1 MKKFYDNYDALDSFV
16 NCDMDWED
24 RKEAEKLIKQDLDK
38 LSKLENLEEELG
50 CPLDIFVSI
59 MLGKIDE
66 IVINY
71 AGACGYEPLYEEL
84 TLAKVDGI
92 IDGYIHNCLCIDT
105 NMCEVPVKDYHKNW
119 WLRGEKDEAEKTN

>member
-1 MKKFYDNYDALDSFV
+1 MNRLTKRDYEKWVQCNGYYNKKQ
-16 NCDMDWED
+16 
-24 RKEAEKLIKQDLDK
+24 AERLTQITHKLG
-38 LSKLENLEEELG
+38 KLENLAEELG

-71 AGACGYEPLYEEL
+71 ADACGYEPLYEEL

-92 IDGYIHNCLCIDT
+92 IDGCIHNCLCIDT
-105 NMCEVPVKDYHKNW
+105 NMCEVPLKDYHKNW
-119 WLRGEKDEAEKTN
+119 WLKGEKDEETT